1 MYHHSMKILTFVL
14 GSTIVLGLLTGCTGS
29 DPMDSAAPEPEPT
42 SASGTPEPELP
53 SWSIPESCAVPSVIG
68 VIESLGFPGVT
79 DVTPPWTP
87 AAGTDLA
94 AALNGGGIACGY
106 GIPDTDSGVTVYW
119 VPDADAVFDATA
131 TVVWEVEGVNTVD
144 LDLSRDEVTAY
155 FQYVEMDSE
164 NIYPHWEVN
173 VLFEGGLWLH
183 VATSSWIEPND
194 GNSVIEAM
202 LDIAQS

>member
-1 MYHHSMKILTFVL
+1 MKILTFIL
-14 GSTIVLGLLTGCTGS
+14 GSSVVVGLLTGCAASG
-29 DPMDSAAPEPEPT
+29 PMDGAEPEAEPT
-42 SASGTPEPELP
+42 LATESPEIELP
-53 SWSIPESCAVPSVIG
+53 SWSIPDSCAVASVIG
-68 VIESLGFPGVT
+68 AIETSGFPGVT
-79 DVTPPWTP
+79 DVTPTWTP

-94 AALNGGGIACGY
+94 AALGGGGIACGY
-106 GIPDTDSGVTVYW
+106 GIPNTDGGVTVYW
-119 VPDADAVFDATA
+119 VPDADAEFDATA

-155 FQYVEMDSE
+155 FQYFEMDSE

-183 VATSSWIEPND
+183 VATSSWVEPND

-202 LDIAQS
+202 LESAQS